1 LANWYASRLET
12 ADAAAPELVTVPE
25 LGVRRK
31 DPLSWLKH
39 RQREA

>member
-1 LANWYASRLET
+1 
-12 ADAAAPELVTVPE
+12 VTVPE

-39 RQREA
+39 RQQEA